1 MNRPFSVLV
10 PIYVI
15 MLAACMPYL
24 APYVATTPAQRL
36 GSTPAATIAPTLAPA
51 GVATIL
57 PTTTAL
63 PAVTPTI
70 TVPIGYALTPTQL
83 ALLGAATAPLVKE
96 RSVVIEW
103 FQTGVMVVF
112 AKAAKGFDASG
123 GEYIFALARNGSAW
137 RVADTF
143 VETSKNSDNWYTCD
157 RKPGMRPEKS
167 GVPWRGF
174 GKAWCEHPEIRAA
187 LGGTRSYEES
197 DLTASFQSFERGRA
211 FQVSDWRGIPG
222 WNKDHVYVVSLS
234 SSDPNFAA
242 GRWE

>member
-1 MNRPFSVLV
+1 MPLG
-10 PIYVI
+10 YTLTLTQQA
-15 MLAACMPYL
+15 ML
-24 APYVATTPAQRL
+24 
-36 GSTPAATIAPTLAPA
+36 
-51 GVATIL
+51 GV
-57 PTTTAL
+57 
-63 PAVTPTI
+63 
-70 TVPIGYALTPTQL
+70 
-83 ALLGAATAPLVKE
+83 ATAPLVKD

-103 FQTGVMVVF
+103 FQNGVMVVF

-123 GEYIFALARNGSAW
+123 GEYIFALANNGGAW

-157 RKPGMRPEKS
+157 RKPGQRPEKS

-222 WNKDHVYVVSLS
+222 WNQEHVYVVSLS
-234 SSDPNFAA
+234 TYDANFAT